1 MSLDPISININP
13 GDSESAKG
21 TQDFL
26 SSIEQE
32 CSDAAGDPIYISSE
46 DQLHNNLGGL
56 FSKPLVWRS
65 FTSRYPLP
73 GDMPT
78 SIPDFLAFL
87 THINVQSLEAIDYV
101 KDAETPNN
109 KTVAEIAQYFN
120 SPPTTR
126 SALNFLEMKNVFLP
140 CVPVPVRQADLLRTA
155 FLRKKGSVS
164 RSVPNDNAMSP
175 DREFLLLSGRNSV
188 SPIHVDTA
196 GQLTWIV
203 GICGRKVWYVPSDL
217 KLAANRLATGGSQ
230 FPEHYEG
237 GWMRIIIEPGDLL

>member
-1 MSLDPISININP
+1 MSLDPISTNINP

-21 TQDFL
+21 IQDFL

-56 FSKPLVWRS
+56 FSKPLFWQS
-65 FTSRYPLP
+65 FTSTYPLP

-78 SIPDFLAFL
+78 SIPGFLAFL

-101 KDAETPNN
+101 KDAETPKN
-109 KTVAEIAQYFN
+109 KTIGEIAQYFN
-120 SPPTTR
+120 SPPMTR
-126 SALNFLEMKNVFLP
+126 SALNFLDMKNVFLP
-140 CVPVPVRQADLLRTA
+140 CVPAPVRQADLLRTA

-164 RSVPNDNAMSP
+164 KSVPNNDAMPP

-196 GQLTWIV
+196 GQLTWII

-217 KLAANRLATGGSQ
+217 ILATSRLATGGSQ